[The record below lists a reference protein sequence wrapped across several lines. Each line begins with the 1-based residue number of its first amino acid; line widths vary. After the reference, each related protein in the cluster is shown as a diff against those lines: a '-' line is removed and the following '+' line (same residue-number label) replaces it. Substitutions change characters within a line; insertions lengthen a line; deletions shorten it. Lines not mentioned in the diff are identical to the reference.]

1 VSEIN
6 RRELLGMLAAAPLP
20 ALFSLPRGTIE
31 GAWRKAQDA
40 VASSAAQFEPR
51 FFTAPEWPTVRLLA
65 DLIIPRDEHSG
76 SATDAAVPEFMDY
89 VMSEWP
95 ENQTPMRGGL
105 TWLDRECRERYGQP
119 FRECA
124 AAERTALL
132 DEIAW
137 PKKARSEMS
146 QGAAWFTSFRDLVAS
161 GFYSSKMGVADIQ
174 YLGNTF
180 VPEWKGCPP
189 GVTNK
194 LGVKTR

>member
-1 VSEIN
+1 
-6 RRELLGMLAAAPLP
+6 MLAAAPLP

-40 VASSAAQFEPR
+40 VAAGARFEPR
-51 FFTAPEWPTVRLLA
+51 FFTGSEWQTVRLLA

-76 SATDAAVPEFMDY
+76 SATDAAVPEFMDF

-95 ENQTPMRGGL
+95 ANQVPMRGGL
-105 TWLDRECRERYGQP
+105 SWLDRECRERYGQP

-146 QGAAWFTSFRDLVAS
+146 QGAAWFTSFRDFVAS
-161 GFYSSKMGVADIQ
+161 GFYSSKIGVEDLRYI
-174 YLGNTF
+174 GNTF

-189 GVTNK
+189 EATNK
-194 LGVKTR
+194 LGVRS

>member
-1 VSEIN
+1 
-6 RRELLGMLAAAPLP
+6 MLAAAPLP

-40 VASSAAQFEPR
+40 VVAGARFEPR
-51 FFTAPEWPTVRLLA
+51 FFTGSEWQTVRLLA

-76 SATDAAVPEFMDY
+76 SATDAAVPEFMDF

-95 ENQTPMRGGL
+95 ANQTSMRGGL

-137 PKKARSEMS
+137 PKKARSELS
-146 QGAAWFTSFRDLVAS
+146 QGAAWFTSFRDFVAS
-161 GFYSSKMGVADIQ
+161 GFYSSKIGVEDLKYI
-174 YLGNTF
+174 GNTF

-189 GVTNK
+189 EATNK
-194 LGVKTR
+194 LGVRY

>member
-40 VASSAAQFEPR
+40 VVAGARFEPR
-51 FFTAPEWPTVRLLA
+51 FFTGSEWQTVRLLA

-76 SATDAAVPEFMDY
+76 SATDAAVPEFMDF
-89 VMSEWP
+89 VMAEWP
-95 ENQTPMRGGL
+95 ANQTAMRGGL

-119 FRECA
+119 FRESA

-137 PKKARSEMS
+137 PKKARSAMS
-146 QGAAWFTSFRDLVAS
+146 QGAAWFTSFRDFVAS
-161 GFYSSKMGVADIQ
+161 GFYSSKIGVEDLKYI
-174 YLGNTF
+174 GNTF

-189 GVTNK
+189 EATNK
-194 LGVKTR
+194 LGVRS

>member
-1 VSEIN
+1 
-6 RRELLGMLAAAPLP
+6 MLAAAPLP
-20 ALFSLPRGTIE
+20 ALFSLPRGSIE

-40 VASSAAQFEPR
+40 VVAGARFEPR
-51 FFTAPEWPTVRLLA
+51 FFTGSEWQTVRLLA

-76 SATDAAVPEFMDY
+76 SATDAAVPEFMDF
-89 VMSEWP
+89 VMLEWP

-105 TWLDRECRERYGQP
+105 TWLDRECRERYSQP

-132 DEIAW
+132 DGIAW
-137 PKKARSEMS
+137 PKKARPEMS
-146 QGAAWFTSFRDLVAS
+146 HGAAWFTSFRDLVAS
-161 GFYSSKMGVADIQ
+161 GFYSSKMGVEDLRYI
-174 YLGNTF
+174 GNTF

-189 GVTNK
+189 EATNK

>member
-20 ALFSLPRGTIE
+20 ALFSLPRGSIE

-40 VASSAAQFEPR
+40 VVAGARFEPR
-51 FFTAPEWPTVRLLA
+51 FFTGSEWSTVRLLA

-76 SATDAAVPEFMDY
+76 SATDAAVPEFMDFA
-89 VMSEWP
+89 MLEWP

-124 AAERTALL
+124 AAEGTALL

-137 PKKARSEMS
+137 PKKARPEMS

-161 GFYSSKMGVADIQ
+161 GFYSSKIGVEDVK

-180 VPEWKGCPP
+180 VPEWKGCPSEA
-189 GVTNK
+189 TNK
-194 LGVKTR
+194 LGVRTR